1 MRRVQKKVISIQ
13 NFMENPIL
21 GVSGPYD
28 KPPRNAPQKTA
39 KNGHF
44 WVFLAKI
51 WYLNGGQKFE
61 FIVGD
66 AS

>member
-1 MRRVQKKVISIQ
+1 MG
-13 NFMENPIL
+13 NPIL

-28 KPPRNAPQKTA
+28 EPLRNAPPKTA
-39 KNGHF
+39 KNGLF
-44 WVFLAKI
+44 WVFFAKI
-51 WYLNGGQKFE
+51 WYLIGSQKFE

>member
-1 MRRVQKKVISIQ
+1 MG
-13 NFMENPIL
+13 NPIL

-28 KPPRNAPQKTA
+28 EPPRNAPPKTA
-39 KNGHF
+39 KNGLF
-44 WVFLAKI
+44 WVFLGKI
-51 WYLNGGQKFE
+51 GYLIGSQKFE